1 MFLESICIINGKAQN
16 IDAHKK
22 RMYETASYYG
32 FKAPELPKIEEL
44 LTNGIKECKVKCR
57 IVYHHEISSISFE
70 KYIPKKIKTLKLVNA
85 SPDYSFKFS
94 DRTVLDNLLKYRNGC
109 DEILIV
115 RNGFITD
122 TSYSN
127 VVFNKNGELYTPY
140 HPLLNG
146 TKRQK
151 LLSEGV
157 IKEAQIS
164 VNSIKEFDRVWLI
177 NALLDIE
184 DEVSLPVDHIY

>member
-1 MFLESICIINGKAQN
+1 M
-16 IDAHKK
+16 
-22 RMYETASYYG
+22 
-32 FKAPELPKIEEL
+32 
-44 LTNGIKECKVKCR
+44 
-57 IVYHHEISSISFE
+57 
-70 KYIPKKIKTLKLVNA
+70 
-85 SPDYSFKFS
+85 
-94 DRTVLDNLLKYRNGC
+94 
-109 DEILIV
+109 